1 MNVSIKSKFSVI
13 IIFMSV
19 LSLIFAY
26 IISSEIVYS
35 NLRDEYINHIEEKKG
50 YIKLSL
56 EDLKSSFR
64 REGHLI
70 SQNLELIELLEEV
83 QIKKNENNNY
93 FKEFNNF
100 YEYTKLRINDFAIVD
115 ICIVDADLNELFRT
129 NYQINEDKE
138 LLKKSMGITSDY
150 IEDTSM
156 FYLDDEGNYYLK
168 AYSAVTKGKSREVLG
183 AVVLSYKLGLGRLYG
198 LKKTYNAD
206 IVLQD
211 SKKNNVMSTLNSKLD
226 KINYRKDGYLEID
239 NKLYISREIDMK
251 ELGSDGKMIFAFDAK
266 KLLNDISE
274 VTGYL
279 FMALFFIFAVLFLI
293 STTILNVLVDSIKQL
308 TLKINSLK
316 DGNLNISLGKLKN
329 SGDEI
334 GILAQDFETMMI
346 KLKDKIKELEEADRN
361 NKNSSQRLELMNKD
375 LKEAQ
380 KKMKEKNQNI
390 DRINKLLNSRIS
402 EITNMYY
409 LMVNISKYII
419 DDNFYDIILKGVREG
434 LILQKTAIYLYDEE
448 SKKLVYK
455 RGVGIGEVAQEL
467 PIEEYV
473 QYLSKRDIIQANEV
487 YDFSYYTEF
496 REPYFLPLVG
506 NKNNDSQFY
515 GVVLVDNGVK
525 LTQEMRKS
533 LLTYVKAILLA
544 IENRNLYIRLIQENK
559 KMEITT
565 KELQESERMKNI
577 FISNVSHEL
586 KIPLVPIKGYTE
598 LLLDAKIG
606 NISLKQRKAL
616 KTSISNIERLQEIIE
631 NILNYSKIES
641 GKYQMLNEKL
651 YIEDVLDDALNRM
664 ENVIETEKVVI
675 RKKFTQKGAEIYGD
689 RDAIKQIFINLIS
702 NAIKF
707 SKTNLV
713 IETKIEEELERYK
726 ISIKD
731 NGVGMDKEKV
741 EHVIQSFRQLEEGNT
756 RKYRGLGL
764 GLTVVDKILSYYDE
778 KIYISSKENEG
789 TEVYFYLSKLKDSD

>member
-35 NLRDEYINHIEEKKG
+35 NLREQYTNHIEEKKD

-56 EDLKSSFR
+56 TDLKLSFK

-70 SQNLELIELLEEV
+70 AQNLELGEILEE
-83 QIKKNENNNY
+83 IKNSKEADKNY
-93 FKEFNNF
+93 FREFNDF
-100 YEYTKLRINDFAIVD
+100 FEYTKLRINDFATVD
-115 ICIVDADLNELFRT
+115 ICIVDSELNELFRT
-129 NYQINEDKE
+129 NYQITEDKK
-138 LLKKSMGITSDY
+138 LLKESMGITSEHV
-150 IEDTSM
+150 EDISM
-156 FYLDDEGNYYLK
+156 FYLDDDGNYYLK
-168 AYSAVTKGKSREVLG
+168 AYSPVTKGRSRELLG
-183 AVVLSYKLGLGRLYG
+183 AVAISYKLGLGRLYG

-211 SKKNNVMSTLNSKLD
+211 SKNNYVMSTLNSKLD
-226 KINYRKDGYLEID
+226 KLNYRKDGYLEID

-251 ELGSDGKMIFAFDAK
+251 DLGSDGKMIFAFATN
-266 KLLNDISE
+266 KLLSDISE

-361 NKNSSQRLELMNKD
+361 NRNSSQRLELMNKD

-434 LILQKTAIYLYDEE
+434 LILQKAGIYLYNEDN
-448 SKKLVYK
+448 KKLEYK
-455 RGVGIGEVAQEL
+455 KGVGIGETPQDL

-473 QYLSKRDIIQANEV
+473 QYLSKRDILQANEV

-515 GVVLVDNGVK
+515 GVMLVDNGVK

-544 IENRNLYIRLIQENK
+544 IENRKLYIQLIEENK

-606 NISLKQRKAL
+606 DISVKQRKAL
-616 KTSISNIERLQEIIE
+616 KTSISNVERLQEIIE
-631 NILNYSKIES
+631 NILNYSRIES
-641 GKYQMLNEKL
+641 GKYQMLNEKIF
-651 YIEDVLDDALNRM
+651 IEDVLDEALARM
-664 ENVIETEKVVI
+664 ENIIETERVII
-675 RKKFTQKGAEIYGD
+675 RKNFSTKGAEIYGD
-689 RDAIKQIFINLIS
+689 RDAVKQIFINLIS

-707 SKTNLV
+707 SKNSL
-713 IETKIEEELERYK
+713 IIDIKIGEEKEKYK

-731 NGVGMDKEKV
+731 NGVGMDKEKL
-741 EHVIQSFRQLEEGNT
+741 EHVLQSFRQLEEGNT

-778 KIYISSKENEG
+778 KIYLLSKENEG
-789 TEVYFYLSKLKDSD
+789 TEVYFYIEKLKK